1 MKPESFFVTLVSNS
15 SMHIYTDNKTSSFT
29 VLLPQ
34 KITLSGKWCVALS
47 EIHYNYN
54 FFNITSGNNKIHV
67 KISKPNETNAI
78 SKERNIV
85 TTVQPGYYKN
95 ISHVINIIND
105 ELTKIAGTKE
115 NVFSLNEVNGRTQF
129 ASSIL
134 KKYDFTEIQLDD
146 RLCMQ
151 LGFQPGINFMDHTIS
166 PHIANIHFG
175 IADQML
181 IYTDIIEPTFIGH
194 EKAYVLKIVNTQPRS
209 LTFGDACYKEFYKMH
224 YMPIQKREFETI
236 SVDIRDYNGNFMPFL
251 HGVLTL
257 KLHFMKQDG

>member
-1 MKPESFFVTLVSNS
+1 
-15 SMHIYTDNKTSSFT
+15 MHIYQDNKTASFT

-34 KITLSGKWCVALS
+34 KITLSGRWCVALS

-54 FFNITSGNNKIHV
+54 FFNVTSSDNKIYA
-67 KISKPNETNAI
+67 KKSRSNEGNTIPQEHNFVM
-78 SKERNIV
+78 S
-85 TTVQPGYYKN
+85 VQPGYYQN
-95 ISHVINIIND
+95 ISQVISIIND
-105 ELTKIAGTKE
+105 EMAKITGTKE
-115 NVFSLNEVNGRTQF
+115 DVFSFNEVNGRAHF
-129 ASSIL
+129 VPSIL
-134 KKYDFTEIQLDD
+134 KKHDFTEIQLDD

-166 PHIANIHFG
+166 IHAANIHFG

-194 EKAYVLKIVNTQPRS
+194 EQAYVLKIVNTQPRS
-209 LTFGDACYKEFYKMH
+209 LTFGDACYKEFHKMH
-224 YMPIQKREFETI
+224 YMPLQKREFETI

>member
-1 MKPESFFVTLVSNS
+1 MSNS
-15 SMHIYTDNKTSSFT
+15 SMYIYEDNKTSSFT

-34 KITLSGKWCVALS
+34 KITLNGRWCVALS

-54 FFNITSGNNKIHV
+54 FFNVTSDNNKIRL
-67 KISKPNETNAI
+67 KKSSKNEGNMI
-78 SKERNIV
+78 SKELNLIIS
-85 TTVQPGYYKN
+85 VQPGYYRN
-95 ISHVINIIND
+95 ISQVISVIND
-105 ELTKIAGTKE
+105 ELTKITESEE
-115 NVFSLNEVNGRTQF
+115 NVFSFNEVNGRTQF
-129 ASSIL
+129 TSGVLEQHGI
-134 KKYDFTEIQLDD
+134 TEIHLDE

-151 LGFQPGINFMDHTIS
+151 LGFHPGDNIMNQTIS
-166 PHIANIHFG
+166 PHAANIHFG

-209 LTFGDACYKEFYKMH
+209 LTFGDACYKEFHKMH
-224 YMPIQKREFETI
+224 YMPLQKREFETI